1 MVRWIVAAAALSV
14 SVVASA
20 QGGWGGG
27 SPEMQKKMDAWRT
40 WYQKN
45 ANVATTRQILNGMG
59 DMMENPATRIT
70 KKQAGGIL
78 AVLSAW
84 KSKTVMTDAQAKAVN
99 AQLTKGLTPAQMK
112 VISAA
117 RRPGQQG
124 GGRGGPGG
132 GGAMRGPGGPGGM
145 RGPGGPG
152 GGMPGGPGGMRGPG
166 GPGGMRGPGGPGGGM
181 PGGPGG
187 MRGPGGPGGM
197 RGPGGPGGA
206 GMDVPAPRDFNPL
219 NPDTLPIAFTRQ
231 RSKQSYDALVA
242 QLKALK

>member
-1 MVRWIVAAAALSV
+1 MKQHSMVRWIVAAAALSA
-14 SVVASA
+14 SVMASA

-45 ANVATTRQILNGMG
+45 PNVATTRQILNGMG

-70 KKQAGGIL
+70 KQQAGGIL
-78 AVLSAW
+78 TILSAW
-84 KSKTVMTDAQAKAVN
+84 KSKPVMKDAQAKAVN
-99 AQLTKGLTPAQMK
+99 AQLTKGLTPAQLK
-112 VISAA
+112 VIASA

-132 GGAMRGPGGPGGM
+132 GGGMRGPGGPGGPGGM
-145 RGPGGPG
+145 RGPG
-152 GGMPGGPGGMRGPG
+152 
-166 GPGGMRGPGGPGGGM
+166 
-181 PGGPGG
+181 
-187 MRGPGGPGGM
+187 
-197 RGPGGPGGA
+197 GPGGPGGA

-219 NPDTLPIAFTRQ
+219 NPDTLPIPFTRQ

-242 QLKALK
+242 QLRAIK

>member
-1 MVRWIVAAAALSV
+1 MKQHSMVRWIVAAAALSA
-14 SVVASA
+14 SVMASA

-45 ANVATTRQILNGMG
+45 PNVATTRQILNGMG

-70 KKQAGGIL
+70 KQQAGGIL
-78 AVLSAW
+78 TILSAW
-84 KSKTVMTDAQAKAVN
+84 KSKPVMKDAQAKAVN
-99 AQLTKGLTPAQMK
+99 AQLTKGLTPAQLK
-112 VISAA
+112 VIASA

-132 GGAMRGPGGPGGM
+132 GGGMRGPGGPGGPGGM

-166 GPGGMRGPGGPGGGM
+166 GPGG
-181 PGGPGG
+181 PGG
-187 MRGPGGPGGM
+187 MRGPG
-197 RGPGGPGGA
+197 GPGGPGGA

-219 NPDTLPIAFTRQ
+219 NPDTLPIPFTRL

-242 QLKALK
+242 QLRAIK